1 MSTINLAV
9 LADRGIVRVSGPDA
23 VTLLD
28 GLVTNALARL
38 SEQSAL
44 HTGLLSPQGKILFDF
59 FIVPEGDDLLLDV
72 QREQIGEL
80 IKRLQF
86 YRLRAAV
93 EFADETE
100 ALAVVAAWGGDST
113 PVPGG
118 VLAFSDPRNDQL
130 GQRLILPRERVSEL
144 PGNTVEEAAY
154 HDHRIGLG
162 IPEAGHDYTLADTF
176 PHEALYD
183 ELASVDFRKGCFV
196 GQEVVSRMQHRGTA
210 RKRIVPIVGKGVLN
224 PDAEIRAG
232 DSVIGHVGSVSKFR
246 ALALIRLDRADEA
259 GRKGIALSADGTTV
273 ALAKPSWMKLDITT
287 GKPAGR
293 A

>member
-1 MSTINLAV
+1 MSTIKLAL
-9 LADRGIVRVSGPDA
+9 LADRGIVRVSGTDA

-28 GLVTNALARL
+28 GLVTNSLARL
-38 SEQSAL
+38 SEQPAL

-59 FIVPEGDDLLLDV
+59 FVVPEADDLLLDV
-72 QREQIGEL
+72 QREQIDAF

-93 EFADETE
+93 EFHDETQ
-100 ALAVVAAWGGDST
+100 ALAVVAAWGEDK
-113 PVPGG
+113 PAVPGG
-118 VLAFSDPRNDQL
+118 VLAFADPRNGEL
-130 GQRLILPRERVSEL
+130 GQRLILPRERLSEL
-144 PGNTVEEAAY
+144 PGNLVEEAEY

-210 RKRIVPIVGKGVLN
+210 RKRIVPIIGEGVLK
-224 PDAEIRAG
+224 PEAEIRAG
-232 DSVIGHVGSVSKFR
+232 DSVVGHIGSVSKSR

-259 GRKGIALSADGTTV
+259 GRKGIALTANGTAI